1 MNEKETFEMTG
12 EEMEYIFAQVARFGG
27 WLMYMNLHRELC
39 QSVFEKKMPGAN
51 WDKNYEANAH
61 LIDKLSEEDKFESLT
76 QICKSFFEGS
86 KEYSFASDMKQ
97 VGAGDILQRQI
108 YDMLKNNAIWDNVKT
123 FNDICQAAKE
133 E

>member
-1 MNEKETFEMTG
+1 MSEKETFEMTG

-39 QSVFEKKMPGAN
+39 QKVFEKKIPGAQLN
-51 WDKNYEANAH
+51 EDYKTNV
-61 LIDKLSEEDKFESLT
+61 IDKLSEEDKFESLT

-108 YDMLKNNAIWDNVKT
+108 YDMLKENSIWDNVKM